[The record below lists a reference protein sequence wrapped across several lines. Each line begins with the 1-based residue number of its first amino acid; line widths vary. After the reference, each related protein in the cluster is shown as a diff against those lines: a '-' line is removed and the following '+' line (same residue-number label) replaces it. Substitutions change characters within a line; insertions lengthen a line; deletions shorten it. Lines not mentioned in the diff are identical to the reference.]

1 MDLNP
6 NVLAVYGP
14 RPPEAP
20 AFPIVLDSP
29 HSGFRMPADFGA
41 QVTVQQLRDGED
53 AFIDEL
59 YLPAAKM
66 GIPLLTAQFPRTYID
81 ANRHTA
87 DIDPALMA
95 EPWPNK
101 TMDSGKAKI
110 GKALVWRT
118 LLDGTAIYNRKLGVA
133 EVMSRI
139 ERYHQPYQDA
149 LWELMANAHTRF
161 GVVYHINCHSMGP
174 TTTLDMEG
182 VEGQPRPDFIL
193 GDRDGTTCEPAF
205 TNYIGKFLQGLGYSV
220 ALNNPFKG
228 VELVRAFSDPSG
240 GRHSLQIEINKKLYM
255 DPVTI
260 QKHEGFAKLQAQL
273 MQLMNVLGERFGYAQ
288 TMIRPRR

>member
-1 MDLNP
+1 MDP
-6 NVLAVYGP
+6 NVLVIHGP
-14 RPPEAP
+14 RPPQAP

-29 HSGFRMPADFGA
+29 HSGFRMPPDFGA
-41 QVTVQQLRDGED
+41 VATVQELRDGED

-81 ANRHTA
+81 PNRHTA

-95 EPWPNK
+95 EPWPHK
-101 TMDSGKAKI
+101 TFDSGKAAI
-110 GKALVWRT
+110 GKALIWRT
-118 LLDGTAIYNRKLGVA
+118 LDKQKPIYNRKLGVA
-133 EVMSRI
+133 EVMARI

-174 TTTLDMEG
+174 LSTVEMEG
-182 VEGQPRPDFIL
+182 VEGQPRPDFVL

-205 TNYIGKFLQGLGYSV
+205 VNYIAKFLQGLGYEV
-220 ALNNPFKG
+220 AINKPFKG
-228 VELVRAFSDPSG
+228 VELVRAFSDPSA
-240 GRHSLQIEINKKLYM
+240 GRHSLQIEINKRLYM
-255 DPVTI
+255 HTDRI
-260 QKHEGFAKLQAQL
+260 EKHEGFNKLQGQL
-273 MQLMNVLGERFGYAQ
+273 MQLMHVLGERFGYAQ

>member
-1 MDLNP
+1 MDP
-6 NVLAVYGP
+6 NVLVIHGP

-29 HSGFRMPADFGA
+29 HSGFRMPPDFGA
-41 QVTVQQLRDGED
+41 AASVQELRDGED

-81 ANRHTA
+81 VNRHTA
-87 DIDPALMA
+87 DIDAALMA
-95 EPWPNK
+95 EPWPTK
-101 TMDSGKAKI
+101 TMESGKGKI

-118 LLDGTAIYNRKLGVA
+118 LVNGKPIYDRKLGVA
-133 EVMSRI
+133 EVMGRI
-139 ERYHQPYQDA
+139 ERYHQPYHDA

-182 VEGQPRPDFIL
+182 VDGQPRPDFIL

-205 TNYIGKFLQGLGYSV
+205 TNYIVKFLQGLGYSV
-220 ALNNPFKG
+220 VLNNPFKG
-228 VELVRAFSDPSG
+228 VELVRAYSDPSG

-260 QKHEGFAKLQAQL
+260 QKHEGFNKLQGHL
-273 MQLMNVLGERFGYAQ
+273 MQLMHVLGERFGYAQ